1 MMSGRFSKALRRV
14 PTTNPSC
21 TESVSQ
27 LAALA
32 LRCHSFVN
40 AGTTAEPLNQRDM
53 ASSSAMANSVS
64 VRQRE
69 PGSARDSAELRKAG
83 IVATDWL
90 GAEYLCFK
98 RPKEN
103 AQTRIKS

>member
-1 MMSGRFSKALRRV
+1 MSGRFSKALRRV
-14 PTTNPSC
+14 PTTNPNC

-27 LAALA
+27 SAAFA

-40 AGTTAEPLNQRDM
+40 AGTTAEPLNQSDM
-53 ASSSAMANSVS
+53 ASSSAIASSVS

-69 PGSARDSAELRKAG
+69 PGCDKGSAELRKAG

-90 GAEYLCFK
+90 GAEYL
-98 RPKEN
+98 
-103 AQTRIKS
+103 